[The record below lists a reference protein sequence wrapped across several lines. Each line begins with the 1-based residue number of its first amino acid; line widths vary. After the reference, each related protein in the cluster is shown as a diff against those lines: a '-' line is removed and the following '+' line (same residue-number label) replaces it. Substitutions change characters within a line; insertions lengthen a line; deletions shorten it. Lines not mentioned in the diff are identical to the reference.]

1 MPKFILLF
9 LLLSSLFLAASTC
22 GNGHVQA
29 QAQNKYSLGIQGAT
43 WDQSRLKILLV
54 VPNNESWWRASDLD
68 ATLRAV
74 GQWNDAISYFA
85 SNYSDY
91 AYLSNLNFV
100 PTVSNETQPGFNVY
114 LNWTEFPVISTSN
127 ELGLESTSSL
137 GGVVINATINL
148 TTHTSHGDA
157 VTDGDMQNVA
167 LHELGHSLGLEHCNY
182 SGDVMYPAY
191 TLLSSAESLST
202 LDVYGVATVFSFSS
216 IFNQSGSIGD
226 LSQIGSVVLP
236 PNIQYSYLPVSAQN
250 ARPQTVAN
258 NVVVQYL
265 VFLFEVLIHP
275 EILAGVIVFTIV
287 VVIVALLPTRK
298 RRIPTAP
305 S

>member
-1 MPKFILLF
+1 MRKFVLLF
-9 LLLSSLFLAASTC
+9 LLLSSLFLAPSICHT
-22 GNGHVQA
+22 GHVQA
-29 QAQNKYSLGIQGAT
+29 QSNYSLGIQGTT
-43 WDQSRLKILLV
+43 WDQSRLRILLV
-54 VPNNESWWRASDLD
+54 VPNNESWWKASDLN
-68 ATLRAV
+68 ATLRAI

-91 AYLSNLNFV
+91 AYLSSLDFV
-100 PTVSNETQPGFNVY
+100 PTVSNEAKPGFNVY
-114 LNWTEFPVISTSN
+114 LNWTEFPVSSASN

-137 GGVVINATINL
+137 NGFVLNATINL

-157 VTDGDMQNVA
+157 LTDGDMQNVA

-182 SGDVMYPAY
+182 TGDVMYPAY
-191 TLLSSAESLST
+191 TLFSFAESLST

-216 IFNQSGSIGD
+216 IVNQSVSIGG
-226 LSQIGSVVLP
+226 LGQIGSIVLP
-236 PNIQYSYLPVSAQN
+236 SNIQYSYLPVSAQN

-275 EILAGVIVFTIV
+275 EILAGVIVFIIV
-287 VVIVALLPTRK
+287 IVIVALIPNRK
-298 RRIPTAP
+298 KRIPKAP